1 MRFYIFFFFVFFN
14 FSTIVHAQKPDSVKI
29 SGIVISADSMQQ
41 IPNAT
46 IQRSDVFTRYRA
58 DTAGYFSIFA
68 YPADTITFTSVG
80 YNTAKFVVPQSLNSD
95 SYSLVESLVPD
106 SLDSSQ
112 IELYPMPPAE
122 EFVNAFKDQSLLY
135 ADKYEV
141 MRRNIERIDEMDD
154 EEAFLSKYRPLDIN
168 FGYGRLYN
176 NKYAPIPS
184 NNFLNP
190 VRWRNFIEDLQNRTF
205 DSEIN

>member
-1 MRFYIFFFFVFFN
+1 MKRFIFFYLIL
-14 FSTIVHAQKPDSVKI
+14 FSFSAFPQEQDSVQI
-29 SGIVISADSMQQ
+29 SGVVISADSLQQ
-41 IPNAT
+41 IPNTT
-46 IQRSDVFTRYRA
+46 IQRSNVLTRYRA

-68 YPADTITFTSVG
+68 YPADTITFTSLG

-95 SYSLVESLVPD
+95 SYSLVESLVPN
-106 SLDSSQ
+106 SMNSSQ

-122 EFVNAFKDQSLLY
+122 EFVNAFQDKSLLY

-141 MRRNIERIDEMDD
+141 MRRNIERIDEMED

-176 NKYAPIPS
+176 NRYAPIPS

-190 VRWRNFIEDLQNRTF
+190 VRWSNFIKDLQDRTF